1 MSMHE
6 INRRQRQR
14 ERLHRLEIMA
24 VLELAAMILAIIIF
38 ALFLYDKAEVVQQ
51 PQEEPQVEITSTPT
65 MSQAAVVLVT
75 EPEPVKAPRYD
86 ATPAELAMV
95 ARVVHAEAIGEGFD
109 GMALVAQ
116 CVLNTAEATGK
127 RPDEV
132 VLEPKQYATPVAKAD
147 AEALEAVEAVFLDSY
162 EVTDEPIRWFYA
174 PARCYSKWHEESLEH
189 VLTHKGHKFFME
201 KVK

>member
-14 ERLHRLEIMA
+14 DRLHRLEIMA
-24 VLELAAMILAIIIF
+24 VLELVALVLVVIIF
-38 ALFLYDKAEVVQQ
+38 ALFLSDRAEVEQQ
-51 PQEEPQVEITSTPT
+51 PQEEVEITATPT
-65 MSQAAVVLVT
+65 LSQSVVMLAT

-86 ATPAELAMV
+86 ATPAELAIV

-116 CVLNTAEATGK
+116 TVLNTAEATGK
-127 RPDEV
+127 RPDAV
-132 VLEPKQYATPVAKAD
+132 VLAPKQYAAPVDKAD
-147 AEALEAVEAVFLDSY
+147 AQAVEAVKAVFIDGY

-174 PARCYSKWHEESLEH
+174 PARCYSAWHENDLEY